1 MLKVFAQVVSGLP
14 MVDYL
19 LALDQSTATTGY
31 AIFQDGKLLTVG
43 HVSPT
48 GGSHIVR
55 IVKLR
60 KWLKN
65 IISTLDGNI
74 EVAIEDIQLQQF
86 EPNGG
91 RKQSRDMGVTTYKK
105 LAHVQ
110 GVLMCLLEDKGIK
123 YYVVS
128 PASWKSACGIGGK
141 YRDDQKARA
150 QEFAKVT
157 YGLTPTQDEADAV
170 CIGHYILK
178 NSSVDHD
185 WS

>member
-1 MLKVFAQVVSGLP
+1 MLKELEKADLVQQMAN
-14 MVDYL
+14 YL
-19 LALDQSTATTGY
+19 LALDQSTSVSGY
-31 AIFQDGKLLTVG
+31 AVFQNGKLITVG

-48 GGSHIVR
+48 GANHIVR

-65 IISTLDGNI
+65 IITTLDGDL
-74 EVAIEDIQLQQF
+74 EVVIEDIQLQQY

-91 RKQSRDMGVTTYKK
+91 KRQSKDMGVTTYKK

-110 GVLMCLLEDKGIK
+110 GALLSLLEDKNIK
-123 YYVVS
+123 YYIVS

-141 YRDDQKARA
+141 YRDDQKAYA
-150 QEFAKVT
+150 QKFARET
-157 YGLTPTQDEADAV
+157 YGLDPTQDEADAV

-178 NSSVDHD
+178 NSSDHD